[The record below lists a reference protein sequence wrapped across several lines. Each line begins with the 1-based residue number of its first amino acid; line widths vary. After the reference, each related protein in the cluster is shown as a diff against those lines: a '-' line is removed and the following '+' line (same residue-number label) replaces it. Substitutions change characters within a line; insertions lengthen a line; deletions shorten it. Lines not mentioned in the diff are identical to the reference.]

1 MKRLTESPTGSPQ
14 SGATNVKRRRG
25 VRAGVLLV
33 GVVIAAVVV
42 AACGDGGAS
51 DSNPSPTATSPS
63 SSGSPPPGPIDAVA
77 ENLPADFEITVYQG
91 EETLG
96 GQEVMF
102 SSLFAE
108 GKPVVLNFW
117 AGLCPPCRAEMPDLQ
132 ETYDE
137 YGDQVLLFGL
147 DVGPFMGLGSRE
159 DGQELLN
166 ELRVTYPAGTTFER
180 SVTRSYEIRG
190 MPTTFFIKPNGEVLR
205 KWGGLLTK
213 DRMGLLIQEL
223 IAASGT

>member
-1 MKRLTESPTGSPQ
+1 MKRLIESPTGPPQ
-14 SGATNVKRRRG
+14 SRAANGKRRRG

-33 GVVIAAVVV
+33 GVMIAAVVV
-42 AACGDGGAS
+42 AACGGGGSS
-51 DSNPSPTATSPS
+51 DSNAAPTATSPS
-63 SSGSPPPGPIDAVA
+63 SNGTPPPGPIDAVA
-77 ENLPADFEITVYQG
+77 DVLPADFVITVYQG
-91 EETLG
+91 EVILG
-96 GQEVMF
+96 GQEVTF

-137 YGDQVLLFGL
+137 YGDKVLLFGL

-223 IAASGT
+223 IAA